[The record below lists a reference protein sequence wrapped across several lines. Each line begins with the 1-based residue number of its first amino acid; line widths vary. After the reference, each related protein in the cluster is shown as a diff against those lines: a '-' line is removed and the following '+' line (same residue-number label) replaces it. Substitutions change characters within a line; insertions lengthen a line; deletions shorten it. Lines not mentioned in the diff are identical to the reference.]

1 MPRPRILFPAV
12 TAGVFAGLCLTVV
25 APSGADVPQGA
36 TPQTGAT
43 QTGSTQVVIAPGP
56 PVPVAPSEFGY
67 VATHDLT
74 VRAASTDLAGFVA
87 SIPVPEQ
94 YRAANLALADRFE
107 ATVAEALTSKGGCVQ
122 VVVNPRATDG
132 NLFDY
137 GFFPVAGEFCD

>member
-25 APSGADVPQGA
+25 APAGADVPPAGTSQAPGA
-36 TPQTGAT
+36 
-43 QTGSTQVVIAPGP
+43 STQVVVPPGP
-56 PVPVAPSEFGY
+56 PVPVSPSEFGY
-67 VATHDLT
+67 VATHALT
-74 VRAASTDLAGFVA
+74 VRAASIDLAGFVA

-107 ATVAEALTSKGGCVQ
+107 ATVAEALTSRGGCVQ

-132 NLFDY
+132 NLFNY